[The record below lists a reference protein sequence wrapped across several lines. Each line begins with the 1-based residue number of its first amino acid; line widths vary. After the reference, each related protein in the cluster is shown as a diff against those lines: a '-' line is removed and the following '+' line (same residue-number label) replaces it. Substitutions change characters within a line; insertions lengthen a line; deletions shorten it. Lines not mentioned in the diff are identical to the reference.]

1 MEIISFDPS
10 KRAVAKNA
18 ALGFLFQFLLKFK
31 GVILLPIIVHFL
43 PKEVLGEWNLITTS
57 LSILTPV
64 LTLNLLD
71 GSGMFFSSDTDKGS
85 VRNKYY
91 TIENVVFLI
100 IAAIVFLSVL
110 VPLLFETGI
119 HYYVLC
125 ALYLILTILQKLS
138 IMLLQT
144 YQKSSYLVICNFIL
158 QYGSFVLT
166 IAMLYAGVRDIRAL
180 IIPNLVIYALV
191 SLFLQTKIREEIP
204 YYSHID
210 ISFLKSVLKISIPLI
225 PVFITEWILSAIGIY
240 YLRFFHGVATVGSY
254 SVMLSLASLIL
265 ILRSTLQFFWFSTC
279 SNMLGTKNIEFNSI
293 YVLVV
298 KTYLALSVFL
308 LICYCF
314 FSKLLI
320 LALANETYL
329 FIEKGLLIMALGYMF
344 MVMSTIWNGLL
355 YASGAAKK
363 ITLSYSVAAAMIC
376 IASPLLVK
384 SYDVIGAAMGYTI
397 GNVSLFVMMYH
408 FAKQHP
414 LRFTNKEKVVNYF
427 MAILVVIIM
436 LMKLFVREWVVMS
449 DGLFYSIG
457 LVVTICYIG
466 ALLLSKYIDINR
478 LVVLFKRK

>member
-71 GSGMFFSSDTDKGS
+71 GSGMFFSSDTNKES

-100 IAAIVFLSVL
+100 IAVIVFLSAVA
-110 VPLLFETGI
+110 PLLFKTGI

-125 ALYLILTILQKLS
+125 VLYLILTILQKLS

-144 YQKSSYLVICNFIL
+144 YQKSSYLIVCNLIL

-180 IIPNLVIYALV
+180 IIPNLIIFALV
-191 SLFLQTKIREEIP
+191 SLFLQIKIRKEIP
-204 YYSHID
+204 YSFNID
-210 ISFLKSVLKISIPLI
+210 ISFLKRVLKISVPLI

-240 YLRFFHGVATVGSY
+240 FLRFFHGVATVGSY

-279 SNMLGTKNIEFNSI
+279 SNMLGTKNKEFHSI

-314 FSKLLI
+314 FSKVLI
-320 LALANETYL
+320 LVLANETYL

-363 ITLSYSVAAAMIC
+363 ITLSYTVAAAMIC
-376 IASPLLVK
+376 VASPLLVK
-384 SYDVIGAAMGYTI
+384 SYDVVGAAMGYTI
-397 GNVSLFVMMYH
+397 GNISLFVMMYH
-408 FAKQHP
+408 FAKELP
-414 LRFTNKEKVVNYF
+414 LHFTNTEKTVNYL
-427 MAILVVIIM
+427 MAVLVVFLM
-436 LMKLFVREWVVMS
+436 LMKLFVRDWVLMS
-449 DGLFYSIG
+449 DGLFYGIG
-457 LVVTICYIG
+457 VFVALCFLG
-466 ALLLSKYIDINR
+466 LLLFSKYIDVNR
-478 LVVLFKRK
+478 LIILFKH